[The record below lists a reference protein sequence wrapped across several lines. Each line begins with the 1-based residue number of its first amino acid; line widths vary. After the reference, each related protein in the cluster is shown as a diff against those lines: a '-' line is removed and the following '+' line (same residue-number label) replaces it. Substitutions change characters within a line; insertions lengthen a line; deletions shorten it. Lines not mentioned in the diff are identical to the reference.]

1 MIGRPAVARGCQVG
15 APARL
20 VTIPATPDHAREPAG
35 IPFVLT
41 QAERSKVAQYK
52 AQLERNRRRQNEA
65 DNAGRRH
72 QP

>member
-1 MIGRPAVARGCQVG
+1 MIGRPSLAQACQVG

-20 VTIPATPDHAREPAG
+20 VTIPATPDYAREPAG

-52 AQLERNRRRQNEA
+52 AVLERNRRRLNAA
-65 DNAGRRH
+65 DSRPRER
-72 QP
+72 QE